1 VSVGPSVSPAMLTTL
16 ACHFPSGHIWTWTS
30 LARSV
35 LDCLTL
41 SALKLTPVS
50 PVSSAAHQRHRPTGT
65 GHPRMQHASLSAVG
79 DVTTELLREDL
90 SALASSSLRL
100 VLDFWMLE
108 PHHPGPP
115 SFRCRLRKKKIR
127 TPCGFEEDTHPT
139 AHVSFRAC
147 KALAEHSRCP
157 CPSTSP
163 CLQDPGRAL
172 TVPHHQHP
180 SSSHVC
186 AMVKPWLSL
195 HNDLDAQ
202 LPCLQSPG

>member
-1 VSVGPSVSPAMLTTL
+1 MLTAL
-16 ACHFPSGHIWTWTS
+16 ARHFAFGHIWTWTS

-35 LDCLTL
+35 LVCLTW
-41 SALKLTPVS
+41 SALKHTPVS
-50 PVSSAAHQRHRPTGT
+50 PVSPAAHQHRLTGT
-65 GHPRMQHASLSAVG
+65 GHLRMIHAHLSAVG
-79 DVTTELLREDL
+79 DVTTEPLREDL

-108 PHHPGPP
+108 PHHPGSP
-115 SFRCRLRKKKIR
+115 SFQRRLRKKKIR
-127 TPCGFEEDTHPT
+127 TPCGFEEDTHRT

-186 AMVKPWLSL
+186 AMAKPWLSL

-202 LPCLQSPG
+202 IPCLQSPG